1 MSDKSDASTK
11 SDAFDRRVARSAGE
25 RAFSTA
31 AWMRMLRG
39 MRADDEGRLTS
50 RLRRA
55 ALALEKRAAA
65 GLASG
70 AVQGAADE
78 LEALSDD
85 ELHAL
90 LSASVR
96 ALGRFASDAA
106 EGPGALA
113 EELGRKAAQGAV
125 AGGVSELK
133 RSLPRVEALIEDLI
147 RLIHSGVRQREE
159 EAQSLR
165 DRRQGRMQA
174 GERAATAMVT
184 GVVRGLQLH
193 APELQTLS
201 RSAVHSVVTELG
213 DELKPTAARLQRGL
227 AWVAG
232 AVVVGAAIVAVSR
245 RR

>member
-1 MSDKSDASTK
+1 
-11 SDAFDRRVARSAGE
+11 
-25 RAFSTA
+25 
-31 AWMRMLRG
+31 
-39 MRADDEGRLTS
+39 MRADEHGRLTS

-106 EGPGALA
+106 EGPGPLA
-113 EELGRKAAQGAV
+113 EELGLHAARGAV

-147 RLIHSGVRQREE
+147 RLVQTAVRQRDE

-165 DRRQGRMQA
+165 DKRQGRMKA

-184 GVVRGLQLH
+184 GVVQGLQLQ
-193 APELQTLS
+193 APELQALS
-201 RSAVHSVVTELG
+201 RSALHSVVGGLGEELRPS
-213 DELKPTAARLQRGL
+213 LKRVERGL

-232 AVVVGAAIVAVSR
+232 ALVLGAAIVAVSR